1 MVVQHQSEMKDDPL
15 TSAYLIGYKIFQKR
29 LVKSI
34 LKCFLCIIPL
44 ILLLQI
50 CIFVSTPNFF
60 QFAKYGL
67 LFAQT
72 YHAAF
77 AAFVHLYENNW
88 IDDLMSP
95 FPFWD
100 IHAADE
106 KIKTKIKKET
116 KIIKTY
122 VVLTALGS
130 LLWGSL
136 VVYSSF
142 ARNSVSYIPD
152 YIFSV
157 VRLTAHVIIFL
168 IIAHPYQI
176 VYITQVMKFQM
187 YLFNNYIEEVC
198 CMYEEGKDEENLVN
212 DRKYQ
217 EEINLKLKL
226 LVRRHCD
233 FKRWRTRCLE
243 IIHTFIIPFSVDA
256 GVHLFLVM
264 YFIVTREQS
273 PTIVICY
280 NVIYI
285 FLLLSVFVGVI
296 VGGETLQDESD
307 NTFTTLVMTKWYNF
321 NCANRRTFLLILCNN
336 MQPIKLDFSR
346 DIAINYR
353 LGVAICKAVYSTV
366 SVFH

>member
-1 MVVQHQSEMKDDPL
+1 
-15 TSAYLIGYKIFQKR
+15 
-29 LVKSI
+29 
-34 LKCFLCIIPL
+34 
-44 ILLLQI
+44 
-50 CIFVSTPNFF
+50 
-60 QFAKYGL
+60 
-67 LFAQT
+67 
-72 YHAAF
+72 
-77 AAFVHLYENNW
+77 
-88 IDDLMSP
+88 MSP

-142 ARNSVSYIPD
+142 GRNSVSYIPD

-198 CMYEEGKDEENLVN
+198 SMYEEEKDEENLVN
-212 DRKYQ
+212 DQKYQ

-233 FKRWRTRCLE
+233 FKRSQ
-243 IIHTFIIPFSVDA
+243 IS
-256 GVHLFLVM
+256 
-264 YFIVTREQS
+264 
-273 PTIVICY
+273 
-280 NVIYI
+280 
-285 FLLLSVFVGVI
+285 
-296 VGGETLQDESD
+296 
-307 NTFTTLVMTKWYNF
+307 
-321 NCANRRTFLLILCNN
+321 
-336 MQPIKLDFSR
+336 
-346 DIAINYR
+346 
-353 LGVAICKAVYSTV
+353 
-366 SVFH
+366 